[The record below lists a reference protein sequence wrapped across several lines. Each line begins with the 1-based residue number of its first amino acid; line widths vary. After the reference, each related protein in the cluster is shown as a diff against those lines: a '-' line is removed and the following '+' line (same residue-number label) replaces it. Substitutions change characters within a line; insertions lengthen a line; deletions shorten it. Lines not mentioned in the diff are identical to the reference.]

1 MITATATAS
10 PPPTLAERAATLRGL
25 GWTGREAEWLALVC
39 LHSGVFTRRQYT
51 DGYAISRQ
59 SADLFVLRLVEAGLA
74 REEPMPDRRGGRPTR
89 ICHVHGRSLYRALG
103 IENNRHRRRGSSDL
117 VMRRL
122 LSLDYVLDH
131 QDLAWLPT
139 EPEKVAYFRRL
150 GLSAATLPRRE
161 YRGPSSHRSTRRYF
175 AFKLPVAGNGVT
187 TTFVYAGT
195 GGSVRLQRER
205 IRRWAAAH
213 GSLWQALRHRG
224 GAVHIVAVTRTD
236 ADAAANAA
244 VLGSWR
250 GPPAPA
256 ASLSPADRQLLD
268 AVELAKVT
276 GDLSPLERYGGW
288 LEAGK
293 AAGRIKQRE
302 NDARSPAGCIDTCST
317 HVAERLAPDALA
329 L

>member
-1 MITATATAS
+1 
-10 PPPTLAERAATLRGL
+10 
-25 GWTGREAEWLALVC
+25 
-39 LHSGVFTRRQYT
+39 
-51 DGYAISRQ
+51 
-59 SADLFVLRLVEAGLA
+59 
-74 REEPMPDRRGGRPTR
+74 
-89 ICHVHGRSLYRALG
+89 
-103 IENNRHRRRGSSDL
+103 
-117 VMRRL
+117 MRRL

-205 IRRWAAAH
+205 IHRWADAH
-213 GSLWQALRHRG
+213 GSLWQALRQRG

-236 ADAAANAA
+236 ADADAHAA
-244 VLGSWR
+244 VLASWR

-256 ASLSPADRQLLD
+256 ASVSSADRQLLD
-268 AVELAKVT
+268 AVDLADST
-276 GDLSPLERYGGW
+276 GDLSPLARYGGPIQ
-288 LEAGK
+288 AAK
-293 AAGRIKQRE
+293 AARRIQDRVKAARE
-302 NDARSPAGCIDTCST
+302 SSGQIDGFST